1 MRPERRSRC
10 RGYGQA
16 PRPAAGRAVRCRL
29 SGGKLCHRQQQRDHL
44 AGAPTVGPG
53 TGLTCTH
60 DSGAGLLCTD
70 CLVASRFICLFIF
83 NQVFRS
89 RRAVLGSFSFSF
101 LFFFVCCCLSCLMA
115 TISRMCINS
124 LTPGCS
130 GLMCS
135 VFYYSPILL
144 LKSSR
149 FTVNLC
155 LWGVA
160 VSHYMNQISVCGC
173 CSLEAY
179 YFTYLCLITFSSLLT
194 HDSRETA

>member
-1 MRPERRSRC
+1 M
-10 RGYGQA
+10 
-16 PRPAAGRAVRCRL
+16 
-29 SGGKLCHRQQQRDHL
+29 
-44 AGAPTVGPG
+44 
-53 TGLTCTH
+53 CTN
-60 DSGAGLLCTD
+60 

-83 NQVFRS
+83 NRVFRS
-89 RRAVLGSFSFSF
+89 RRSVLGSFSFCC
-101 LFFFVCCCLSCLMA
+101 CCCLSCLMA

-155 LWGVA
+155 LWGDA
-160 VSHYMNQISVCGC
+160 DSHYMNQISVCGC
-173 CSLEAY
+173 CSLEVY

-194 HDSRETA
+194 HDSQETA